1 MKRLVFIVACMT
13 LLGGCASFKEAYYLD
28 REFGMASQAAWDKQ
42 VAYPD
47 YRYAAKVPETTEGI
61 TAEGIMDVHNASF
74 GEEPEQINVFQMGL
88 EQ

>member
-1 MKRLVFIVACMT
+1 MKRLFLIVAGMA
-13 LLGGCASFKEAYYLD
+13 LLGGCASLEEAYYMD

-61 TAEGIMDVHNASF
+61 VAEEIMNVYTDTF
-74 GEEPEQINVFQMGL
+74 GEEPEQIDVFQMGI
-88 EQ
+88 QQ

>member
-1 MKRLVFIVACMT
+1 MKRLFLLVACMA
-13 LLGGCASFKEAYYLD
+13 LLGGCASFEEAYYLD

-61 TAEGIMDVHNASF
+61 TAEGIMDTYNNTFSEA
-74 GEEPEQINVFQMGL
+74 PEQINVFQMGL
-88 EQ
+88 GQ

>member
-1 MKRLVFIVACMT
+1 MKRLVLIVACMT

-28 REFGMASQAAWDKQ
+28 REYGMASQAAWDKQ

-61 TAEGIMDVHNASF
+61 TAEEVMDVYNGTF
-74 GEEPEQINVFQMGL
+74 GDVPEEVNIFQMGI